1 MENTIG
7 DLRIIHK
14 NIQNIIQALLISN
27 SDTLPI
33 PIKYMFWLI
42 RQAKTVIEQDNML
55 LNVQAPV
62 HICGDIHGQ
71 YSDLLQIFNKLGYPS
86 SKNRYMFLG
95 DYVDRGQRSI
105 EVVCLLFCF
114 KILYHNDVFLLR
126 GNHETADVS
135 RVYGFHDECKRRGSI
150 KLWKHFV
157 DAFNVMP
164 VAATVGLAPP
174 EDPVI
179 LCMHGG
185 LSPFLKDYK
194 DINKIKRPTEVSDEG
209 ILCDLLWSDP
219 ETEGP
224 TFLQGWHPNDRGVSY
239 LFCRDVLHKFLKE
252 NKLEMICRA
261 HQVVED
267 GYEFY
272 GNRELVTIF
281 SAPRYCGE
289 FDNKGG
295 VMTVNKSLKCTFT
308 LFD

>member
-1 MENTIG
+1 MANTIG

-14 NIQNIIQALLISN
+14 NIQNIIQTLLISN

-157 DAFNVMP
+157 DVFNVMP

-185 LSPFLKDYK
+185 LSPFLNDYR

-239 LFCRDVLHKFLKE
+239 LFCRDVLHKFLKD

-295 VMTVNKSLKCTFT
+295 VMTVNESLKCTFT

>member
-1 MENTIG
+1 MANTIG

-14 NIQNIIQALLISN
+14 NIQNIIQTLLISN

-157 DAFNVMP
+157 DVFNVMP

-174 EDPVI
+174 EVPVI

-185 LSPFLKDYK
+185 LSPFLKDYR

-239 LFCRDVLHKFLKE
+239 LFCRDVLHKFLKD

-272 GNRELVTIF
+272 ANRELVTIF

-295 VMTVNKSLKCTFT
+295 VMTVNESLKCTFT

>member
-33 PIKYMFWLI
+33 PMKYMFWLI

-71 YSDLLQIFNKLGYPS
+71 YSDLLKIFNNLGYPS
-86 SKNRYMFLG
+86 SQNRYMFLG
-95 DYVDRGQRSI
+95 DYVDRGKKSI

-157 DAFNVMP
+157 DVFNVMP

-185 LSPFLKDYK
+185 LSPFLQNYK

-224 TFLQGWHPNDRGVSY
+224 TFLKGWHPNDRGVSY

-295 VMTVNKSLKCTFT
+295 VMTVNESLKCTFT

>member
-1 MENTIG
+1 MANTIG

-14 NIQNIIQALLISN
+14 NIQNIIQTLLISN

-135 RVYGFHDECKRRGSI
+135 RVYGFHDECKRRRVKAESSI
-150 KLWKHFV
+150 KSRSQSTGATKWENLLV
-157 DAFNVMP
+157 D
-164 VAATVGLAPP
+164 LSLQAP
-174 EDPVI
+174 
-179 LCMHGG
+179 
-185 LSPFLKDYK
+185 LS
-194 DINKIKRPTEVSDEG
+194 R
-209 ILCDLLWSDP
+209 
-219 ETEGP
+219 
-224 TFLQGWHPNDRGVSY
+224 R
-239 LFCRDVLHKFLKE
+239 
-252 NKLEMICRA
+252 
-261 HQVVED
+261 
-267 GYEFY
+267 
-272 GNRELVTIF
+272 IF
-281 SAPRYCGE
+281 
-289 FDNKGG
+289 K
-295 VMTVNKSLKCTFT
+295 
-308 LFD
+308 

>member
-1 MENTIG
+1 MANTIG

-14 NIQNIIQALLISN
+14 NIQNIIQTLLISN

-157 DAFNVMP
+157 DVFNVMP

-185 LSPFLKDYK
+185 LSPFLNDYR

-239 LFCRDVLHKFLKE
+239 LFCRDVLHKFLKD

-289 FDNKGG
+289 FNNKGG
-295 VMTVNKSLKCTFT
+295 VMTVNESLKCTFT